1 MGRIMVVQTT
11 QKEAAAFNYVQIPQK
26 VPKEILENDSLLIL
40 EKDLNTLEDRVVITA
55 RTVLGMNY
63 ELQTQIKEIVRV
75 ENAITSMHEFMM
87 QQQHKIDKL
96 EKEVTKLKKTK
107 FSMGTDNNPES
118 GFWARLFSK

>member
-1 MGRIMVVQTT
+1 MVVQTT

-75 ENAITSMHEFMM
+75 ENAISSMHEFMM